1 MGMDMAAA
9 PYTIGLYKIKNPKAG
24 VDLTSYRTRVASFLI
39 MKNKI
44 LALLFI
50 TGLLSEAYA
59 QPIPRFL
66 WTPVVKPYK
75 FVPKVDD
82 SDPSQK
88 AFNGVANTSPAH
100 TMGTPYLVTEVG
112 SVMIDGN
119 NVATVDTFWVYPQT
133 SNHRVGLSAKKPFV
147 IESKVMSRSYFN
159 PSTNK
164 QVFLREIPNEHSNKS
179 GVRVYNPYDKL
190 LFSQMY
196 GNYFIK
202 PSVNST
208 NQMGA
213 NLNVAKDIFRTPLNI
228 TNLISTRN
236 IKEVMKLG
244 DYRLKLRMI
253 SRYNFL
259 HESYLFRNSEGH
271 LVQ

>member
-1 MGMDMAAA
+1 MK
-9 PYTIGLYKIKNPKAG
+9 YK
-24 VDLTSYRTRVASFLI
+24 V
-39 MKNKI
+39 
-44 LALLFI
+44 LALLLFA
-50 TGLLSEAYA
+50 SFFNEAYS
-59 QPIPRFL
+59 QKKKPIPRFM
-66 WTPVVKPYK
+66 WTPVVRPYK
-75 FVPKVDD
+75 FLPEVDN

-88 AFNGVANTSPAH
+88 TFDSAANTAAAH

-112 SVMIDGN
+112 SVEIGGTQ
-119 NVATVDTFWVYPQT
+119 VSTVDTFWVYPQT
-133 SNHRVGLSAKKPFV
+133 SNHRAGLSAKKSFI
-147 IESKVMSRSYFN
+147 IESKVMSRSYFD
-159 PSTNK
+159 PTTNK
-164 QVFLREIPNEHSNKS
+164 SVFLAKIPNEHSSKS

-190 LFSQMY
+190 LFSQIY
-196 GNYFIK
+196 GNYFVK

-259 HESYLFRNSEGH
+259 PESYLFRNSEGN